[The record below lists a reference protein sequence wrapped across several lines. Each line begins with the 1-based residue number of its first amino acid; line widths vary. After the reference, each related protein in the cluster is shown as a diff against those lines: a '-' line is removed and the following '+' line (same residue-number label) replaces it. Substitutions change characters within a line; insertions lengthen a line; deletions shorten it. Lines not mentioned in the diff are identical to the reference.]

1 MANKRTL
8 YVDRVV
14 VGSDIRR
21 VYPNAPFIVY
31 AAGTTTP
38 IVRSGTA
45 DEFGAIVL
53 EDLPVGSYDLWI
65 DGALREQFELITA
78 AHIFKR
84 PQTWVCCIRGTISA
98 DVNETENTEVF
109 YTPAAGKIESIM
121 VLVEYADAT
130 ANATIHIVKGVAQG
144 ASALTAAAS
153 IWSVQCN
160 PLAEK
165 YRWAHVDTAA
175 IPALEAQRC
184 VTVAVDHTAGTLK
197 GVTVM
202 MIFKAD

>member
-1 MANKRTL
+1 VSNKRSL
-8 YVDRVV
+8 YIDRVA

-21 VYPNAPFIVY
+21 VYPNAPFVVY

-45 DEFGAIVL
+45 NEFGVIELV
-53 EDLPVGSYDLWI
+53 DLAVGSYDLWI

-78 AHIFKR
+78 AYIVKR

-109 YTPAAGKIESIM
+109 YTAEAGKIERIV

-130 ANATIHIVKGVAQG
+130 ADATIHIVKGVAQG
-144 ASALTAAAS
+144 ATALTTAAS
-153 IWSVQCN
+153 IWSVQCK

-165 YRWAHVDTAA
+165 FRWAHVDTAT
-175 IPALEAQRC
+175 IPAIEAQRC
-184 VTVAVDHTAGTLK
+184 LTLAVDWVAGTIK